1 MLAWV
6 GSSITKLPGFR
17 PKVTLKKELVI
28 RNPDKTFICFMKI
41 IISKYKEIKF
51 WYKSWDLP
59 TSSTSGNE
67 KKKNYININIKC

>member
-17 PKVTLKKELVI
+17 PKVTLNKELVI
-28 RNPDKTFICFMKI
+28 RNPDMTFICFMKI

-51 WYKSWDLP
+51 WCK
-59 TSSTSGNE
+59 
-67 KKKNYININIKC
+67 